1 MFVMLNSFQH
11 LVIRKQLQIFSKQIL
26 RSFQD
31 LRMTVGRSPIKRVTY
46 MVILSEAKN
55 LFEENHFVGQ
65 DPTYGVLLSRKSARM
80 TENTG

>member
-1 MFVMLNSFQH
+1 MLNSFQH
-11 LVIRKQLQIFSKQIL
+11 LITGFLWKNLVNQIL

-55 LFEENHFVGQ
+55 LFEDNHFVGARPQ
-65 DPTYGVLLSRKSARM
+65 PTVFYSP
-80 TENTG
+80 ENPPE